1 MKVLLRL
8 LGRGR
13 SGRLVTCRFFD
24 NRKLSSVLRHLELE
38 RVLGFGY
45 FLDGDT
51 HTDLGVAH
59 LGFGSPIPGVAVHRA
74 FRIDSFAR
82 AGELMVG
89 VNFLVRVISH
99 ERDALRWPHRSCAFR
114 VACDK
119 EPARIP
125 LALFRAR
132 DFASGHRTKRL
143 GLTRHVPRA
152 DVIGEPLDLWPRLGR
167 ALGCL
172 RLDGYDEKHHANRE
186 QYSRSFHNHLRLYRL
201 TADVGVMETHVL
213 GAVWRARMIHPAS
226 RFSTENR
233 SHFVVLS

>member
-13 SGRLVTCRFFD
+13 SGHLVTCRFFD

-59 LGFGSPIPGVAVHRA
+59 LGFGGPVPSVAVHRA

-82 AGELMVG
+82 AGELMEG
-89 VNFLVRVISH
+89 VNLLVRVISE
-99 ERDALRWPHRSCAFR
+99 ERDALRWPHRPCAFR
-114 VACDK
+114 VARDK

-125 LALFRAR
+125 FALFRGR
-132 DFASGHRTKRL
+132 ELASGHRAERL
-143 GLTRHVPRA
+143 GLAHDVPRA
-152 DVIGEPLDLWPRLGR
+152 DVIGEPLDLWPWFRR
-167 ALGCL
+167 ALRRL

-186 QYSRSFHNHLRLYRL
+186 QYSHSFHNHLRLNRPHSD
-201 TADVGVMETHVL
+201 AGVMEAHVL

-233 SHFVVLS
+233 SDFAVLS